1 MSGAPGISVKNAQA
15 MATKLQSELAKVR
28 SERAVLSVKLV
39 EVNNM
44 CQLEKEAIARVT
56 AHEAAARSLRDAA
69 DERLADIEATY
80 FELDKHCE
88 ARISVARQR
97 LSVANRKARLAKASA
112 NKTQALALTET
123 SRLSELRAAR
133 EALEV
138 EVAEAEEEVRRLV
151 PEMVIFREERSTL
164 QGDLVRLEDQRRSI
178 VESIEELRKQHI
190 QEAQDTWQAEGNADD
205 HLASD
210 TDIDNA
216 SSSGIIASRS
226 NGQVTS
232 PEQCRPLRM
241 HRNRKRGRGGRGQQ
255 WGPVPAKVAKWG
267 HDGYSWH

>member
-1 MSGAPGISVKNAQA
+1 MKNVQA
-15 MATKLQSELAKVR
+15 MATKLQCELAKVR

-80 FELDKHCE
+80 FELDKRCE

-112 NKTQALALTET
+112 KKIQALALTET

-151 PEMVIFREERSTL
+151 PELVRFREERSTL

-178 VESIEELRKQHI
+178 VESIDELRKQHI
-190 QEAQDTWQAEGNADD
+190 QEAQDTWQADADD
-205 HLASD
+205 HLTSD
-210 TDIDNA
+210 IDIDNA
-216 SSSGIIASRS
+216 SSSGIIASGS
-226 NGQVTS
+226 NG
-232 PEQCRPLRM
+232 QCRPLRM

-267 HDGYSWH
+267 HDGYSWQ